1 MFEVIDFSS
10 WQIYNGASEGSG
22 RSEKEWLI
30 SPDGQRTGLF
40 KYPKTEF
47 TTEHVSEHL
56 AHQLGDILDVKTA
69 EVDLGIR
76 NGRIGSISYLINS
89 NTQQLI
95 EGVRFISGRY
105 PKFNADTM
113 VDEDNGNYYCL
124 SMIEES
130 MRGYINLDP
139 IVEMLMFDY
148 LIGNADRH
156 QSNWALI
163 ADYADGQKNRVVAWM
178 SPLYDN
184 GSSLCCY
191 VTDEHIQ
198 KMNGNDPGPFNA
210 LVDTKSRSIVRIEGS
225 RKKQP
230 THKEM
235 ARYLLQHYRSASQVA
250 DRFLKRLSDTSI
262 ISDLLNQYPDD
273 VLPKARK
280 DLIYRFLFSKI
291 IILRELM
298 CEAGGKA

>member
-95 EGVRFISGRY
+95 EGVRFISGR
-105 PKFNADTM
+105 
-113 VDEDNGNYYCL
+113 
-124 SMIEES
+124 
-130 MRGYINLDP
+130 
-139 IVEMLMFDY
+139 
-148 LIGNADRH
+148 
-156 QSNWALI
+156 
-163 ADYADGQKNRVVAWM
+163 
-178 SPLYDN
+178 
-184 GSSLCCY
+184 
-191 VTDEHIQ
+191 
-198 KMNGNDPGPFNA
+198 
-210 LVDTKSRSIVRIEGS
+210 
-225 RKKQP
+225 
-230 THKEM
+230 
-235 ARYLLQHYRSASQVA
+235 
-250 DRFLKRLSDTSI
+250 
-262 ISDLLNQYPDD
+262 
-273 VLPKARK
+273 
-280 DLIYRFLFSKI
+280 
-291 IILRELM
+291 
-298 CEAGGKA
+298 

>member
-56 AHQLGDILDVKTA
+56 AHQIGEILDVKTA
-69 EVDLGIR
+69 EVDLGRR

-95 EGVRFISGRY
+95 EGVQFISGRY
-105 PKFNADTM
+105 PNFNADTM

-124 SMIEES
+124 SMIEEA

-139 IVEMLMFDY
+139 IVEMLMFDF

-163 ADYADGQKNRVVAWM
+163 ADYVDRKSKRVTAWR

-198 KMNGNDPGPFNA
+198 IMNGNDPGPFNA

-250 DRFLKRLSDTSI
+250 NRFLNCLSNKNI
-262 ISDLLNQYPDD
+262 IYDLLSQYPDEI
-273 VLPKARK
+273 LPKARK
-280 DLIYRFLFSKI
+280 DLIIRFLSSKI
-291 IILRELM
+291 DILRDLM
-298 CEAGGKA
+298 CEVGGKA